1 MTKESTIHCINIY
14 LQNTKDC
21 IIDYE
26 SLASQDIDDL
36 HRKEFL
42 QNIIAVNKLQI
53 LLLNAILKNNKS
65 LYDKIAI
72 KIKEKATNALENI
85 DESCQKGSSTEKFY
99 LGISKK
105 MMNKIELLDKLI
117 LFVQRVDLS

>member
-1 MTKESTIHCINIY
+1 MTIEAINIF
-14 LQNTKDC
+14 LQTTKDS

-36 HRKEFL
+36 QRKEFL
-42 QNIIAVNKLQI
+42 QNIIAVCKLQV

-72 KIKEKATNALENI
+72 KMKEKATDALENI

-99 LGISKK
+99 LSISKK
-105 MMNKIELLDKLI
+105 MMNKIELLDKLVLYCKSI
-117 LFVQRVDLS
+117 DL